1 MPHMCDGGLSILPK
15 LKLRVRDEGNS
26 GIVPY
31 EVMLWAPQHVIY
43 TNILRFLIGPL
54 PLQLSIVSPHP
65 FPVSSPAD
73 PTSETVSHPLMTED
87 LEDLNIKT
95 YCT

>member
-31 EVMLWAPQHVIY
+31 EKMVWAPPCDLQEHPKIPDGIPIPSDVHGIS
-43 TNILRFLIGPL
+43 TPISCLLFSRFHPRDSELLLR
-54 PLQLSIVSPHP
+54 
-65 FPVSSPAD
+65 
-73 PTSETVSHPLMTED
+73 TE
-87 LEDLNIKT
+87 L
-95 YCT
+95 